1 MSILRAQRT
10 RQDVVIMKYVFCIET
25 REVVDSVKG
34 NDAYIKQINYILL
47 FSLVYFEINHISDT
61 LRTRSI
67 CTEKI

>member
-1 MSILRAQRT
+1 MFLHRDQRGFEVT
-10 RQDVVIMKYVFCIET
+10 
-25 REVVDSVKG
+25 VVDSVKG